1 MLVLLG
7 IFLLVLPRRVW
18 DFIRS
23 VGASGDNPV
32 EFRGWRFD
40 LVGPRYRFRP
50 AVSEVASFCPSRREV
65 FFRRVRGLVGEV
77 GVNRGVLVHEFF
89 LEPFRLVGRG
99 LWGLEELLEGRR
111 RLEERFG
118 VVDGFYRRVFGLGV
132 ALALQVVVDGGLPVS
147 VEPGVPGGSVG
158 FADVVRP
165 DLLVGLIPVEVVFG
179 SPETL
184 YGSRKE
190 LAVAA
195 YGLAVEAWTGNP
207 VDYGVVVYV
216 RDVGGMPAL
225 DWRVVVLDD
234 GLRRRVLRERDETA
248 MIVDEGFDP
257 GPSDPRVCPEWCP
270 FRGVCFGEGVGG
282 K

>member
-1 MLVLLG
+1 M
-7 IFLLVLPRRVW
+7 
-18 DFIRS
+18 
-23 VGASGDNPV
+23 
-32 EFRGWRFD
+32 
-40 LVGPRYRFRP
+40 
-50 AVSEVASFCPSRREV
+50 
-65 FFRRVRGLVGEV
+65 
-77 GVNRGVLVHEFF
+77 
-89 LEPFRLVGRG
+89 
-99 LWGLEELLEGRR
+99 
-111 RLEERFG
+111 
-118 VVDGFYRRVFGLGV
+118 GV
-132 ALALQVVVDGGLPVS
+132 ALALQVVVDGDLPVS
-147 VEPGVPGGSVG
+147 VEPSVPGGSVG

-257 GPSDPRVCPEWCP
+257 GPGDPKVCPEWCP